1 MKSWHEYYRDTNK
14 ITIFIKYNVKLPSK
28 VEDFNIDDDPLYV
41 KQDSGELHVTYKKII
56 TQTLFEDI
64 KEFFDCFKDK
74 KPIRDELLKKNPS
87 QYIIGYLK
95 HTIIRIN
102 KEILQRKYKEG
113 HILLKTISQF
123 DIYNVFISNKPGEF
137 YPILWPLS
145 LPIFPEV
152 KKYQQNEATIFIKDM
167 IDAMTEYFNFNLDEC
182 IRKIITSLENYFSH
196 YNLKTKKSFLSKMF
210 SKKQSKVKNLINKY
224 VNEEYYHY
232 KERDLKI
239 LRENIL
245 YIYSKRNE
253 IVHDKLR
260 INLDNQFF
268 CKKAI
273 GTLLYIY
280 QSKFIINNDK
290 FNFIFSFYSQ
300 FLMINDIIMGMDLD
314 YLEEKEKTEKNKKT
328 KMIKDKDDIDKLM
341 FEGLI
346 ISKSEKKKLN
356 KK

>member
-1 MKSWHEYYRDTNK
+1 
-14 ITIFIKYNVKLPSK
+14 
-28 VEDFNIDDDPLYV
+28 
-41 KQDSGELHVTYKKII
+41 
-56 TQTLFEDI
+56 
-64 KEFFDCFKDK
+64 
-74 KPIRDELLKKNPS
+74 
-87 QYIIGYLK
+87 
-95 HTIIRIN
+95 
-102 KEILQRKYKEG
+102 
-113 HILLKTISQF
+113 
-123 DIYNVFISNKPGEF
+123 
-137 YPILWPLS
+137 
-145 LPIFPEV
+145 
-152 KKYQQNEATIFIKDM
+152 
-167 IDAMTEYFNFNLDEC
+167 
-182 IRKIITSLENYFSH
+182 
-196 YNLKTKKSFLSKMF
+196 MF

-346 ISKSEKKKLN
+346 ISKSEKNKLN